1 MYRDYDILA
10 DSRDKEAEVQKQKEI
25 GRSQLQQAEKALE
38 EFKLQVEKNQ
48 TRIYTE
54 TKQQVSIMFWDEK
67 ESGVSVVL
75 SDVVINFYYCLSLV
89 KYS

>member
-54 TKQQVSIMFWDEK
+54 TKQQVSITFWDEI
-67 ESGVSVVL
+67 ERAGCQL
-75 SDVVINFYYCLSLV
+75 FCPQWSLIFTIV
-89 KYS
+89 YL